1 MAGQRSTRLAE
12 SLKLYRFLREA
23 DEVAEWMG
31 DQTALA
37 ASEDYGRDVEHVELL
52 IQTFDSFL
60 SSLAA
65 SGSRVSSCLTT
76 GRNLIAEGNAERE
89 KIQSKIDDTQ
99 QLWEDLRE
107 LAHARQEA
115 LAGAKQVHV
124 FDRRADETIGWIQEK
139 DAALSAQGYGQDLET
154 IQALVRQHQVFETD
168 LAAVKEQVCIFLIIY
183 YILSSFYHVLL
194 EG

>member
-1 MAGQRSTRLAE
+1 MPLQAEIEAHFSELQSLAAKRSSRLVE

-31 DQTALA
+31 DQTAVA

-65 SGSRVSSCLTT
+65 SGGRVTSCLST
-76 GRNLIAEGNAERE
+76 GRALIEEGNPEIE
-89 KIQSKIDDTQ
+89 QIQGKLDETQ

-107 LAHARQEA
+107 LAHARQEVSPA
-115 LAGAKQVHV
+115 WAMKVMG
-124 FDRRADETIGWIQEK
+124 ISWWW
-139 DAALSAQGYGQDLET
+139 
-154 IQALVRQHQVFETD
+154 
-168 LAAVKEQVCIFLIIY
+168 
-183 YILSSFYHVLL
+183 
-194 EG
+194 